1 MCMGEFY
8 KLSKNRD
15 IFYKLD
21 KMRERRAED
30 LARFRCIKNEKGL
43 GERRDKGDRGIHLK
57 NLFVSKYAGA
67 IDNKYSQI
75 KG

>member
-1 MCMGEFY
+1 MLVLGALRM
-8 KLSKNRD
+8 K
-15 IFYKLD
+15 
-21 KMRERRAED
+21 
-30 LARFRCIKNEKGL
+30 KGL